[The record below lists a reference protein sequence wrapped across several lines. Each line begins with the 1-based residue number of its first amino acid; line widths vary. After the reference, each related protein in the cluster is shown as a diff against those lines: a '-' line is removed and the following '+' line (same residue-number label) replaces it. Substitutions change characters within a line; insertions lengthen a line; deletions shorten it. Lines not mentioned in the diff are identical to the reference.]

1 MEVIMHDL
9 TKRTN
14 CFITIAAAFF
24 FLTCSAVFAED
35 SITVVSFGG
44 AYTKSQIEAYHK
56 PFTKKTGI
64 KVNSADYSGGI
75 AQIRAQVEAGNVTW
89 DVVDVETQD
98 IMAASDEGLLE
109 VIDLSMV
116 PPGIDGTP
124 AKNDFIPNALH
135 ECGVGNIVWSNIIAY
150 DKTRYHGKKP
160 STIQDFFDVKK
171 FPGMRGMIK
180 RPNGPIEYAIMADGV
195 PPKDVY
201 KVLSTKKGL
210 DRTFAKLDSI
220 KDSIIFFDTYAQGP
234 QMLADGEAVMIM
246 SANGRIFNAIAKEGK
261 PFAIIWDHQIY
272 NMDYY
277 VVPKGSKNKENA
289 IKFVL
294 FATGS
299 QPLADQTKYISY
311 GPVRKSSVS
320 LIKTYMDTDI
330 DMAPHMPTAP
340 ENFKSALA
348 NSPEW
353 WADNQDEM
361 IKRYNAWMIK

>member
-1 MEVIMHDL
+1 MRSL

-14 CFITIAAAFF
+14 CFITLTAVF
-24 FLTCSAVFAED
+24 FLMTCSAVFAGD

-44 AYTKSQIEAYHK
+44 AYTQSQINAYHK
-56 PFTKKTGI
+56 PFTEKTGI
-64 KVNSADYSGGI
+64 KVNSADYTGGI
-75 AQIRAQVEAGNVTW
+75 AQILAQVESGNVTW

-98 IMAASDEGLLE
+98 IMAACDEGLLE
-109 VIDLSMV
+109 VINPSLV

-124 AKNDFIPNALH
+124 AKDDFIPNALH
-135 ECGVGNIVWSNIIAY
+135 ECGLGNIVWSNIIAF
-150 DKTRYHGKKP
+150 DKTHFPGKKP

-171 FPGMRGMIK
+171 FPGMRGMLR
-180 RPNGPIEYAIMADGV
+180 RPNGVIEYAIMADGV
-195 PPKDVY
+195 APEKVY
-201 KVLSTKKGL
+201 EVLSTEKGIE
-210 DRTFAKLDSI
+210 RAFAKLSSI
-220 KDSIIFFDTYAQGP
+220 KDSMIFFDTYAQGP

-261 PFAIIWDHQIY
+261 PFDIIWDHQIY

-277 VVPKGSKNKENA
+277 VIPKGTKNKENA
-289 IKFVL
+289 LKFVL

-311 GPVRKSSVS
+311 GPARKSSVP

-330 DMAPHMPTAP
+330 QMAAHMPTAP
-340 ENFKSALA
+340 ENFKTALA

-353 WADNQDEM
+353 WADNQDEI
-361 IKRYNAWMIK
+361 IKRYNAWLTK